1 MTGLAKTKIGIF
13 IGSVRNTSNSA
24 GVAAFAKHLLHST
37 IPGCQV
43 DNFYAK
49 DYVSIPENN
58 IPGKLVK
65 KMEDYEDPK
74 IQDLSRRVSSCQGLV
89 FVCPEYNHSYPGA
102 LKIMIDHL
110 YYEFDKKP
118 TVIIAFG
125 GHGALNASAA
135 LTNLLSKLGID
146 KLSVV
151 NITIPLDYVLT
162 PKRLSSTYDQ
172 VKDEFFIKFE
182 EATKKAFEDLKSNI
196 EASA

>member
-1 MTGLAKTKIGIF
+1 
-13 IGSVRNTSNSA
+13 
-24 GVAAFAKHLLHST
+24 
-37 IPGCQV
+37 
-43 DNFYAK
+43 
-49 DYVSIPENN
+49 
-58 IPGKLVK
+58 
-65 KMEDYEDPK
+65 
-74 IQDLSRRVSSCQGLV
+74 
-89 FVCPEYNHSYPGA
+89 
-102 LKIMIDHL
+102 MIDHL